1 MRIHTAPNHQLPC
14 ITVDYHLM
22 MSSTSP
28 GLFLGD
34 EPIALCRVRLAQA
47 VPIGGE
53 ECQLVAWHFAAG
65 EMPIAMPIE
74 ETCEC
79 VEGEWTGRFLL
90 LPRRDLT
97 LVLVDGSGQTYSLA
111 QLSLQPTAPS
121 ASHRSEEDTSTT
133 WIVAVVW
140 SDGIGVAFLHR
151 WSIFLAT
158 RVRELSLT
166 ETQCS
171 AALLLGCLLRSE
183 SQVDGSP
190 IGATIVCPTEG
201 GPATGFAL
209 YVESS
214 LPGGVGTS
222 TRYPQLHEALEQG
235 GIDLGACW
243 LLLPA
248 LCQGCQLPI
257 LSEAACV
264 LTLWGRMHPACVGVS
279 QGREAVDIPP
289 AQARERV
296 AGSGPATGVEEG
308 QLVFPWA
315 S

>member
-1 MRIHTAPNHQLPC
+1 MRIHTALNRPLPC

-34 EPIALCRVRLAQA
+34 EPIALCRVRLAPA
-47 VPIGGE
+47 DPIAGE
-53 ECQLVAWHFAAG
+53 ECQLVAWHFPRG

-79 VEGEWTGRFLL
+79 VEGECVGGFLL

-97 LVLVDGSGQTYSLA
+97 LVLVDGRGQTRLLA
-111 QLSLQPTAPS
+111 QLSLQLA
-121 ASHRSEEDTSTT
+121 AHAARESEEDASPI
-133 WIVAVVW
+133 WSVAVVW
-140 SDGIGVAFLHR
+140 SDGIEVALYPR
-151 WSIFLAT
+151 WPIFLAT

-171 AALLLGCLLRSE
+171 AFLRLGGLLRAE
-183 SQVDGSP
+183 PQIDGRP
-190 IGATIVCPTEG
+190 FGAKIVCLTESG
-201 GPATGFAL
+201 LETGFAL
-209 YVESS
+209 RVES
-214 LPGGVGTS
+214 LPSGEEPS
-222 TRYPQLHEALEQG
+222 TTYPALNEALERG
-235 GIDLGACW
+235 GIDLEACW

-248 LCQGCQLPI
+248 RCQGCQSPI
-257 LSEAACV
+257 LSETACV
-264 LTLWGRMHPACVGVS
+264 LTLWGRMHPACVSVS
-279 QGREAVDIPP
+279 PGREVVDIP
-289 AQARERV
+289 AARASERV
-296 AGSGPATGVEEG
+296 AGTRPAGEGGEG